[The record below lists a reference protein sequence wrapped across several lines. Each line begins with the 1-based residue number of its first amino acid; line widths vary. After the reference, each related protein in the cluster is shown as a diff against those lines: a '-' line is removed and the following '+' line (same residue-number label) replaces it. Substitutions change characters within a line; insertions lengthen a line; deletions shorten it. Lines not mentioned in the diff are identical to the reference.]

1 MKQSNELIKIN
12 NTTKKNFKL
21 LPAAIQVWP

>member
-21 LPAAIQVWP
+21 LPAAIQV